1 MLLIRFNHCM
11 LSLPHLITK
20 FSMIL
25 NTFFFCKFNLHFY
38 SFIMVSN
45 AKEQS
50 LNITKKTNKSHIN
63 ENTDDRIKMYVRKI
77 GILLHLHQHYDLKS
91 LYT

>member
-1 MLLIRFNHCM
+1 
-11 LSLPHLITK
+11 
-20 FSMIL
+20 
-25 NTFFFCKFNLHFY
+25 
-38 SFIMVSN
+38 MVSN

-50 LNITKKTNKSHIN
+50 LNITKKNKSHN
-63 ENTDDRIKMYVRKI
+63 ENTEDRIKMYVRKI